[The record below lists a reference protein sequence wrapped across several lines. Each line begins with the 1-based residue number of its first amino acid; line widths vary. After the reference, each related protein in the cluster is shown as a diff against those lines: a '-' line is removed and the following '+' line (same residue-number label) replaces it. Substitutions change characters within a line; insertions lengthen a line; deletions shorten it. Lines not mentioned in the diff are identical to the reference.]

1 MRVLTATVLRK
12 RTAVIIM
19 AAAIGIGATA
29 CLPDTGPPP
38 TADGWQRAL
47 YDSVNQDRA
56 NNGLAPLTFSP
67 KLSVL
72 AGGHSCD
79 MQRAGVLYHS
89 NLGATMNGPDFA
101 AFWSLGENIVVAPS
115 SMSPQEI
122 EGYWMGSST
131 HRANILNPNFN
142 VVGMAA
148 CFGPDGRVWASEE
161 FGAL

>member
-1 MRVLTATVLRK
+1 MRVLTATVRK

-19 AAAIGIGATA
+19 ALAIGIGATA
-29 CLPDTGPPP
+29 CLPDTAPPP
-38 TADGWQRAL
+38 TADGYQRAMF
-47 YDSVNQDRA
+47 DAVNRDRA
-56 NNGLAPLTFSP
+56 NYGLAPLTFSP

-79 MQRAGVLYHS
+79 MQRAGYLYHTDLS
-89 NLGATMNGPDFA
+89 GTLNNNPDFA
-101 AFWSLGENIVVAPS
+101 AYWSLGENVVVAPS
-115 SMSPQEI
+115 SMSAQDLESI
-122 EGYWMGSST
+122 WMGSPN

-148 CFGPDGRVWASEE
+148 CFAPDGRVWATQD